1 MNASDFFN
9 LWLKKIR
16 LTLLIVAAYRNWD
29 IFGVDLS
36 IFVSLA
42 AALDE
47 IIAINVNND
56 DVQHSV
62 RKPSIAL

>member
-9 LWLKKIR
+9 FWLKRIR
-16 LTLLIVAAYRNWD
+16 LTLAIVAAYRNWD
-29 IFGVDLS
+29 ISGVELS

-47 IIAINVNND
+47 IIAINLNND

>member
-1 MNASDFFN
+1 

-29 IFGVDLS
+29 ILGVDLS
-36 IFVSLA
+36 IFVSYE

-47 IIAINVNND
+47 VIAINSNND